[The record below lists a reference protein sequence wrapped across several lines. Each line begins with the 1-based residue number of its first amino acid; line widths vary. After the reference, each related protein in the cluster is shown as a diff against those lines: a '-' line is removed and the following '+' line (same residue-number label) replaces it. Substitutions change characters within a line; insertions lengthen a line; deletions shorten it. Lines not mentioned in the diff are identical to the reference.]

1 MWWCHCSVR
10 CGYESASIW
19 TLKQYL
25 EKLPTFHVQFS
36 FHCQGFPLVTKIFSL
51 ITKDFPLITKDFPFV
66 KASNQPTEPFHIHS
80 LLHPYVGMITDRL
93 TQNKSV
99 ALDTS
104 RRRVLWKLWISMR
117 NKDWRTLLDSKEYGV
132 CWADAGVTKARAHQL
147 SSSRCSVT
155 CYGAVQQ
162 QPAPTIAP
170 RSGCAHC
177 WAKCFQ
183 ADWCNANIFIHS
195 TCCHL
200 VVIRVILPFITL
212 HPLKMMVYILCTLTH
227 PNHNTTYHSHFC
239 PLHPPSPSLLPWTNI
254 SGREYFP
261 RASRHHTAGRHS
273 VGWDAHSALHCTGH
287 RTLQLALEVL
297 GAACVSFS
305 SFLLFAFI

>member
-1 MWWCHCSVR
+1 MYLPCIYHVSTARDHWPPQPLFTILNQQRGSGNVAWLLDTQQTRAYLARTERGRNEDEVDTDHFDINQLLYCHHSAIFLTKYCDLWWCHCSVR

-80 LLHPYVGMITDRL
+80 LLHPYVGMITNRL

-162 QPAPTIAP
+162 QPAPTIPP

-177 WAKCFQ
+177 WVLSSRLMQCKYFYPLYLLSSCCYTRHFT
-183 ADWCNANIFIHS
+183 IHYFAS
-195 TCCHL
+195 TEDDGIH
-200 VVIRVILPFITL
+200 I
-212 HPLKMMVYILCTLTH
+212 MH
-227 PNHNTTYHSHFC
+227 PN
-239 PLHPPSPSLLPWTNI
+239 PPQP
-254 SGREYFP
+254 
-261 RASRHHTAGRHS
+261 
-273 VGWDAHSALHCTGH
+273 
-287 RTLQLALEVL
+287 
-297 GAACVSFS
+297 
-305 SFLLFAFI
+305 